1 MSITV
6 SDAVDGFLASLRAK
20 SQRTR
25 STYQTGLN
33 RFVAWFGD
41 DGCVSDFDEN
51 VLERFYLNLIDVFGR
66 DRQSTIN
73 TYLSSVRA
81 LLRHCMREGHIDGA
95 PLERAIERLR
105 AVQDKPSYKTPR
117 VDEGLALIVDYVKN
131 DLPQLVAGAANP
143 DIRMRVRR
151 DSALLLVLFCT
162 GMRRDEVARLNRRDV
177 DDGRAGQALITGK
190 GNRERVVFFDD
201 DTRESIRTYLQARN
215 DVYTPLF
222 IRHRGTPKNPGRGGE
237 NLRLTPQAIW
247 KLVKTYGA
255 TVGVVATTH
264 DFRHLKATT
273 LLNRGANLS
282 EVQDI
287 LGHASPD
294 TTKRIYAHYE
304 TARLREVFDL
314 YSQSVEDAAKRAR
327 RQGSSTARG

>member
-1 MSITV
+1 MTITIG
-6 SDAVDGFLASLRAK
+6 SAVDGFLIALRAK

-25 STYQTGLN
+25 GTYQTGLN
-33 RFVAWFGD
+33 RFVAWIGD
-41 DGCVSDFDEN
+41 DCLVETLEQN
-51 VLERFYLNLIDVFGR
+51 VLEQFYLNLIDSFGR

-73 TYLSSVRA
+73 TYLASVRA
-81 LLRHCMREGHIDGA
+81 FLRHCMREGYIDGGL
-95 PLERAIERLR
+95 LERSLEMLR
-105 AVQDKPSYKTPR
+105 AVRDKPAYKTPR
-117 VDEGLALIVDYVKN
+117 VDDGLALIVDYVKN
-131 DLPQLVAGAANP
+131 DLPQLVAETENS
-143 DIRMRVRR
+143 DFRMRVRR
-151 DSALLLVLFCT
+151 DRALLLVLFCT
-162 GMRRDEVARLNRRDV
+162 GMRRNEVARLNRNDV
-177 DDGRAGQALITGK
+177 DDGRASQALITGK

-201 DTRESIRTYLQARN
+201 DTREAIRTYVDARN
-215 DVYTPLF
+215 DAYGPLF
-222 IRHRGTPKNPGRGGE
+222 IRHRGSPKSPGRGGE

-247 KLVKTYGA
+247 KLVKAHAA
-255 TVGVVATTH
+255 TVGVAATTH

-304 TARLREVFDL
+304 TGRLREVFDL

-327 RQGSSTARG
+327 RQVAPTSQS

>member
-1 MSITV
+1 MTITIA
-6 SDAVDGFLASLRAK
+6 SAVDAFLLALRAK

-25 STYQTGLN
+25 GTYKTGLN
-33 RFVAWFGD
+33 RFVAWIGD
-41 DGCVSDFDEN
+41 DCLVETLEQN
-51 VLERFYLNLIDVFGR
+51 VLEQFYLNLIDSFGR

-73 TYLSSVRA
+73 TYLASVRA
-81 LLRHCMREGHIDGA
+81 FLRHCMREGYIDGGL
-95 PLERAIERLR
+95 LERALEMLR
-105 AVQDKPSYKTPR
+105 AVRDKPAYKTPR
-117 VDEGLALIVDYVKN
+117 VDDGLALIVDYVKN
-131 DLPQLVAGAANP
+131 DLPQLVAETENS
-143 DIRMRVRR
+143 DFRMRVRR
-151 DSALLLVLFCT
+151 DRALLLVLFCT
-162 GMRRDEVARLNRRDV
+162 GMRRDEVARLNRNDV
-177 DDGRAGQALITGK
+177 DDGRASQALITGK

-201 DTRESIRTYLQARN
+201 DTREAIRTYVDARN
-215 DVYTPLF
+215 DVYGPLF
-222 IRHRGTPKNPGRGGE
+222 IRHRGSPKSPGRGGE

-247 KLVKTYGA
+247 KLVKSHAA
-255 TVGVVATTH
+255 TVGVAATTH

-304 TARLREVFDL
+304 TGRLREVFDL

-327 RQGSSTARG
+327 RQVTPPLQS

>member
-1 MSITV
+1 MTITIG
-6 SDAVDGFLASLRAK
+6 SAVDGFLVALRAK

-25 STYQTGLN
+25 GTYQTGLN
-33 RFVAWFGD
+33 RFVAWIGD
-41 DGCVSDFDEN
+41 DCLVETLEQN
-51 VLERFYLNLIDVFGR
+51 VLEQFYLNLIDSFGR

-73 TYLSSVRA
+73 TYLASVRA
-81 LLRHCMREGHIDGA
+81 FLRHCMREGYIDGGL
-95 PLERAIERLR
+95 LERALEMLR
-105 AVQDKPSYKTPR
+105 AVRDKPAYKTPR
-117 VDEGLALIVDYVKN
+117 VDDGLALIVDYVKN
-131 DLPQLVAGAANP
+131 DLPQLVAETENS
-143 DIRMRVRR
+143 DFRMRVRR
-151 DSALLLVLFCT
+151 DRALLLVLFCT
-162 GMRRDEVARLNRRDV
+162 GMRRDEVARLNRNDV
-177 DDGRAGQALITGK
+177 DDGRASQALITGK

-201 DTRESIRTYLQARN
+201 DTREAIRAYVDTRN
-215 DVYTPLF
+215 DAYGPLF
-222 IRHRGTPKNPGRGGE
+222 IRHRGTPKSPGRGGE

-247 KLVKTYGA
+247 KLVKSHAA
-255 TVGVVATTH
+255 TVGVAATTH

-304 TARLREVFDL
+304 TGRLREVFDL

-327 RQGSSTARG
+327 RQVTPPSQS